1 MVNGM
6 DDEQQQ
12 EIARAFE
19 MSPELLPYIPELIAD
34 LWELGSSLEVI
45 VGAIRP
51 LELPEGQ
58 TRVLDLGCGKGAI
71 SITLAKEF
79 GFQALGIDLFEP
91 FVQEARAKA
100 KEMHVGALCQFVHGD
115 MRDAIKS
122 YRNFDVAVYAAVG
135 SALGTWDQCVAKIRR
150 CVRPEGFIVIDD
162 GYLAGNEKV
171 DRSGYEHYVGHEETL
186 QQLTAHGDTLLR
198 EVTQSQDYLK
208 SLNSRFLE
216 SIRKRVEKL
225 SKKHPEAADILRGY
239 VKDQELESE
248 IIETMLTGAVW
259 LLQRT

>member
-12 EIARAFE
+12 EVARAFE
-19 MSPELLPYIPELIAD
+19 MSPELLPFIPELLAD
-34 LWELGSSLEVI
+34 LWELGSSLEVMI
-45 VGAIRP
+45 EAIRP

-100 KEMHVGALCQFVHGD
+100 KEMHVGALCQFVH
-115 MRDAIKS
+115 
-122 YRNFDVAVYAAVG
+122 RNFDVAVYAAVG
-135 SALGTWDQCVAKIRR
+135 GVLGTWDDCVAKMRR
-150 CVRPEGFIVIDD
+150 CVRPEGFILIDD
-162 GYLAGNEKV
+162 GYLAGDEKV
-171 DRSGYEHYVGHEETL
+171 DRPGYEHYAGHEETL
-186 QQLTAHGDTLLR
+186 QQLTSHGDTLLR
-198 EVTQSQDYLK
+198 EETLSQEYLRAVD
-208 SLNSRFLE
+208 SRYVE
-216 SIRKRVEKL
+216 SVRKRAQKL
-225 SKKHPEAADILRGY
+225 AKKHPEAADMLSGY

-248 IIETMLTGAVW
+248 IIETKLVGAVW
-259 LLQRT
+259 LLQRA

>member
-1 MVNGM
+1 MT
-6 DDEQQQ
+6 DEQQQ

-19 MSPELLPYIPELIAD
+19 MSPELLPFLPELLAD
-34 LWELGSSLEVI
+34 LRELGSSLELI
-45 VGAIRP
+45 VDVIRP

-71 SITLAKEF
+71 SLALAEEF

-122 YRNFDVAVYAAVG
+122 YRNFDVAGYAAVG
-135 SALGTWDQCVAKIRR
+135 GVLGTWDQCVAKMRR

-162 GYLAGNEKV
+162 GYLAGDEKV
-171 DRSGYEHYVGHEETL
+171 DRSGYEHYVGHDETL
-186 QQLTAHGDTLLR
+186 QQLTSHGDTLLN
-198 EVTQSQDYLK
+198 EVTLTPDYLK
-208 SLNSRFLE
+208 SVNSE
-216 SIRKRVEKL
+216 YVERVRYRAEKL
-225 SKKHPEAADILRGY
+225 AKKHPEVADMLSGY

-248 IIETMLTGAVW
+248 VIEARMVGAVW
-259 LLQRT
+259 LLQRA

>member
-1 MVNGM
+1 M
-6 DDEQQQ
+6 DDEQQ
-12 EIARAFE
+12 EVARAFE
-19 MSPELLPYIPELIAD
+19 TKPELLPFIPELVAD
-34 LWELGSSLEVI
+34 LWELGSALEVMI
-45 VGAIRP
+45 DVIRP

-100 KEMHVGALCQFVHGD
+100 REMHVGALCQFVHGD

-135 SALGTWDQCVAKIRR
+135 GALGTWDQCVAKVRR
-150 CVRPEGFIVIDD
+150 CVRPEGYIVIDD
-162 GYLAGNEKV
+162 GYLAGDEKV
-171 DRSGYEHYVGHEETL
+171 DRPGYEHYVGHEETL
-186 QQLTAHGDTLLR
+186 RQLAAHGDTLLR

-216 SIRKRVEKL
+216 GVRKKVDKL
-225 SKKHPEAADILRGY
+225 SKEHPEAADLLSGY

-248 IIETMLTGAVW
+248 IIETKLVGAVW
-259 LLQRT
+259 LLQRA